1 MIQRRKKRFL
11 WSKPIA
17 QGIQKDLILAPN
29 YISLLLHQPAPTGLN
44 TVNTN
49 KHTMEFD
56 VHFQCLL
63 GRDSDKPSLIGLIW
77 SSWRLFQTSK
87 VMAVLYTLS
96 QPPWIGPR
104 PVISESDNHT
114 CLKKPSLSQVCTRW
128 GLGTER
134 CGHKPQPEAVSH
146 WEEQLTSEILIS
158 AKESPWGNKLLWRI
172 GPIASCWWPNTMAFL
187 RFLVS

>member
-1 MIQRRKKRFL
+1 MQLYGVIHRQNHFKVLSVWFRSKKKIL
-11 WSKPIA
+11 WSKPIT

-44 TVNTN
+44 TVNAN

-56 VHFQCLL
+56 VRFQCLL

-96 QPPWIGPR
+96 QPPWIGAQTCNFSIWQPYLFKKNHHFPR
-104 PVISESDNHT
+104 SVLDGVLELRDVVTSPNQKQSPTERNN
-114 CLKKPSLSQVCTRW
+114 SQV
-128 GLGTER
+128 
-134 CGHKPQPEAVSH
+134 K
-146 WEEQLTSEILIS
+146 
-158 AKESPWGNKLLWRI
+158 
-172 GPIASCWWPNTMAFL
+172 F
-187 RFLVS
+187 